1 MRQAR
6 ILLVGLVV
14 LVLAGCAGTAKGK
27 LYQVGDVLDSLIL
40 KAAENCEKGTLNQP
54 TCATISVGADSAV
67 DAWKVSRTL
76 LDEGKDA
83 SAWQKMVAVTTF
95 ILTTGANMQEL
106 GLPIPDNVV
115 GYINLIVG
123 SKD

>member
-1 MRQAR
+1 MRQVR

-27 LYQVGDVLDSLIL
+27 LYQVGEVLDSLIV
-40 KAAENCEKGTLNQP
+40 KATDYCTRGTINQP
-54 TCATISVGADSAV
+54 TCATISVGADEAV
-67 DAWKVSRTL
+67 DAWKLSRTL
-76 LDEGKDA
+76 LDAGQEA

-95 ILTTGANMQEL
+95 VLTTGANMQEL